1 MVAAVQERVQVP
13 LSLPEPDYALG
24 SDWGNGRPDPEA
36 LDAVRALQELWPDCQ
51 VVLFGSRAVGNWR
64 PWSDLDIA
72 VIGVSTDDRA
82 AETALREQASEHLR
96 MRNIPVP
103 WIQLNAFTHRHFD
116 AWRTSLPHLAG
127 QVQRKGIQSNGEPMP
142 PVEQN
147 NPWPGVQ
154 ARLRNTRHHLHN
166 ALRDLGHEDFEG
178 TVRHA
183 HTAVENILK
192 GALGLLGVET
202 VIDSKGRC
210 VGTEKAH
217 DLVGLFNG
225 MPDEY
230 RDWLTGMPDP
240 RLQAELTTFRL
251 IGDYSG
257 DDLPWPSVSAA
268 ETVAIAQAG
277 CGRLAG
283 ILLRRLGKTPR
294 EVGYRPDQWLADTP
308 LAGWESAP
316 LDYFEQ
322 DRIDE
327 RRLARM
333 RVEGIEIG
341 EARGE
346 ARGEERGIEIGRDL
360 GRAEG
365 VAQGQRQERL
375 AGAAALLPA
384 LLGESL
390 DAGTCRRIVRHWET
404 HGVPAD
410 YAARLLAV
418 QRDPDRWAERL
429 GIPAVEP
436 PPPRDPARPPPQGQE

>member
-1 MVAAVQERVQVP
+1 MFIAVSERRRGSWAAAVQEQERVP
-13 LSLPEPDYALG
+13 LSLPEPGLCSGPRLG
-24 SDWGNGRPDPEA
+24 QCRPDPEA

-82 AETALREQASEHLR
+82 AETALREQASEHLQ

-116 AWRTSLPHLAG
+116 AWRTSLPIWPAKSK
-127 QVQRKGIQSNGEPMP
+127 RKGIQSNGEPMP

-154 ARLRNTRHHLHN
+154 ARLRNTRHHLHD

-178 TVRHA
+178 AVRHA

-230 RDWLTGMPDP
+230 RGLADGHARSPPPGGADHVPPDR
-240 RLQAELTTFRL
+240 RLQR
-251 IGDYSG
+251 
-257 DDLPWPSVSAA
+257 
-268 ETVAIAQAG
+268 
-277 CGRLAG
+277 
-283 ILLRRLGKTPR
+283 
-294 EVGYRPDQWLADTP
+294 
-308 LAGWESAP
+308 
-316 LDYFEQ
+316 
-322 DRIDE
+322 
-327 RRLARM
+327 
-333 RVEGIEIG
+333 
-341 EARGE
+341 
-346 ARGEERGIEIGRDL
+346 
-360 GRAEG
+360 
-365 VAQGQRQERL
+365 
-375 AGAAALLPA
+375 
-384 LLGESL
+384 
-390 DAGTCRRIVRHWET
+390 
-404 HGVPAD
+404 
-410 YAARLLAV
+410 
-418 QRDPDRWAERL
+418 
-429 GIPAVEP
+429 
-436 PPPRDPARPPPQGQE
+436 